1 MYPCLANPGEPIE
14 EHCSD
19 WSRDRLNVCIEI
31 ARQVIM
37 VKSNASVLV
46 HLGADDVGEVEGL
59 LVILTVK
66 DELKFPIRHLYIC
79 REIPIIEN

>member
-1 MYPCLANPGEPIE
+1 
-14 EHCSD
+14 
-19 WSRDRLNVCIEI
+19 
-31 ARQVIM
+31 M

>member
-1 MYPCLANPGEPIE
+1 M
-14 EHCSD
+14 S
-19 WSRDRLNVCIEI
+19 IEI

-79 REIPIIEN
+79 REIPIIKKVVVWKATTPYSCVFEKLIKILN

>member
-1 MYPCLANPGEPIE
+1 
-14 EHCSD
+14 
-19 WSRDRLNVCIEI
+19 
-31 ARQVIM
+31 M
-37 VKSNASVLV
+37 VKSKASVLV

-59 LVILTVK
+59 LVILTK